1 MNVAIIAAAGQGVRV
16 GGKRAKQFLELA
28 GTPIIIHTLKRFEQC
43 ADIQEIILVLPAQDA
58 AGFLALAGRHNLR
71 KVARIAQG
79 GATRAESVL
88 RGLQSVRAA
97 TTEIVAVHDGVRPFV
112 TPDEISRTVRAAQ
125 AAGAAIL
132 ASPAIDTIKE
142 VENGEVTRT
151 LARSR
156 LRHAL
161 TPQCFRYDILRRAYE
176 QASALGTEDDAATDD
191 SMLVERLGERV
202 VIVEGDPRNIK
213 ITRPEDIAL
222 AEIILKQE
230 SEFRSQ
236 KPE

>member
-16 GGKRAKQFLELA
+16 GGGRAKQFLELA
-28 GTPIIIHTLKRFEQC
+28 GAPVIIHTLKRFEQC

-58 AGFLALAGRHNLR
+58 AGFLALAGKYGLR
-71 KVARIAQG
+71 KVTRVAQG

-88 RGLQSVRAA
+88 HGLRHVRAA

-132 ASPAIDTIKE
+132 AAPVIDTIKE
-142 VENGEVTRT
+142 VENGQVTRT
-151 LARSR
+151 FARSR
-156 LRHAL
+156 LRRAL

-176 QASALGTEDDAATDD
+176 RAQDFGAEEATDD

-213 ITRPEDIAL
+213 ITRPEDIKL
-222 AEIILKQE
+222 AEIILRQE
-230 SEFRSQ
+230 SEAGSQ